1 MATSL
6 GILEFQK
13 AIRGGVRPNLFSVE
27 HPWPTTNTDLAE
39 PSITG
44 VAASKGSA
52 VTYMC
57 KSAALPA
64 TSVGTVELPFRGRVI
79 KVPGDRSYETWTG
92 TFYMD
97 DAFALRSAYEKWIEL
112 TNAVDKNT
120 ASADIVDTWVDIQV
134 TQLDKFGGDGAADG
148 KLTELRTYNLISA
161 WPVSV
166 SQISL
171 AYDNND
177 SYEEFDVEFAYQYH
191 TSSGGKNEN
200 NVVEV
205 AS

>member
-1 MATSL
+1 MATPL

-13 AIRGGVRPNLFSVE
+13 AIRGGVRPNLFSVF
-27 HPWPTTNTDLAE
+27 HTWPQGTSLSE
-39 PSITG
+39 PIVDG
-44 VAASKGSA
+44 VSASKGAA

-64 TSVGTVELPFRGRVI
+64 TNVGTVELPFRGRVI
-79 KVPGDRSYETWTG
+79 KVPGDRTYETWTG

-112 TNAVDKNT
+112 TNGVDKNT
-120 ASADIVDTWVDIQV
+120 ASADIVDTWVDIKV
-134 TQLDKFGGDGAADG
+134 TQLDKFGGDTSD
-148 KLTELRTYNLISA
+148 KLNELRVYRLVQA

-191 TSSGGKNEN
+191 TSVGPGGNDTVDISG
-200 NVVEV
+200 
-205 AS
+205 S